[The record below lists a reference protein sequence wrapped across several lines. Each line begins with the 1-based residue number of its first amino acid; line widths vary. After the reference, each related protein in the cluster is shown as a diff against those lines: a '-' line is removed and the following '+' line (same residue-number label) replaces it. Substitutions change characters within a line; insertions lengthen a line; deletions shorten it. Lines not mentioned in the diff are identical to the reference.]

1 LIADAYKADLGSQRA
16 GTTKFSFIRCVYA
29 MAIALDT
36 PDVMCGSDRLCTQAC
51 ETAIAIA
58 VVQTMRT

>member
-1 LIADAYKADLGSQRA
+1 LIADAHKADLGSQRA

-36 PDVMCGSDRLCTQAC
+36 PEVMCGADRLYAQAC
-51 ETAIAIA
+51 ETSE
-58 VVQTMRT
+58 QP